1 MGVSTYLTLG
11 QVLGFQNGNSSV
23 QELLN
28 SVNERAEEIVAYGG
42 FVNED
47 ALKTILTMQAQS
59 MLDDSES
66 ASRAA

>member
-1 MGVSTYLTLG
+1 M
-11 QVLGFQNGNSSV
+11 

-28 SVNERAEEIVAYGG
+28 SVNERAEEIVTYGG